1 MKVLATT
8 AWDVTPARVPD
19 FLANCGRAAEIHRR
33 LGAEAVHLI
42 QSMAGPVPALT
53 YAMVFP
59 DGATYGAFI
68 DAISADEEWLAFW
81 AEASAGERYATMVS
95 QSVGTDLFS

>member
-8 AWDVTPARVPD
+8 AWDETPARVPD
-19 FLANCGRAAEIHRR
+19 FLAKCGRAAEIHRR

-42 QSMAGPVPALT
+42 QSMAGPVPGLT
-53 YAMVFP
+53 YALVFP

-68 DAISADEEWLAFW
+68 DAISTDEEWLALW
-81 AEASAGERYATMVS
+81 AEASAGERYATIVS

>member
-8 AWDVTPARVPD
+8 SWDVTPARVPD
-19 FLANCGRAAEIHRR
+19 FLANCGRTAEIHRR

-42 QSMAGPVPALT
+42 QSVAGPVPALT
-53 YAMVFP
+53 YALVFP

-68 DAISADEEWLAFW
+68 DAISADEEWLTLW
-81 AEASAGERYATMVS
+81 AEVAAGERYATIVA